1 MNAQPDVKKLI
12 QQTQQYEFSDG
23 LREMQ
28 LALMM
33 AATGLATWFVFD
45 LMGFW
50 MPILVGWMRTIGD
63 WTGWSIQLV
72 VLLPALLALVALLAM
87 RFIRRRWLW
96 RESGLVKPN
105 RQIVPLRVTLISL
118 GITLAGV
125 GAGIF
130 AQVVLPVGE
139 LFLLKMIFIA
149 SGWSFGY
156 TLVAMGDT
164 LDLSR
169 LRRVGLFGTV
179 VPTLLIVLPLTIGQM
194 VLIWGLIWSAAL
206 GISGMGPL
214 RQKIQA
220 ARGEP
225 L

>member
-1 MNAQPDVKKLI
+1 MNVQPDVKKLI
-12 QQTQQYEFSDG
+12 QQTQQYEFADG

-28 LALMM
+28 LAIMM

-50 MPILVGWMRTIGD
+50 MPVLVGWMRTVGD

-105 RQIVPLRVTLISL
+105 RRIVPLRVTLISL
-118 GITLAGV
+118 GITLAGIV
-125 GAGIF
+125 AGIIL
-130 AQVVLPVGE
+130 QVVLPLGE

-156 TLVAMGDT
+156 TLIAMGNI
-164 LDLSR
+164 LDLPR
-169 LRRVGLFGTV
+169 LRRVGLFGAV
-179 VPTLLIVLPLTIGQM
+179 VPTLLIALPLTIGQM
-194 VLIWGLIWSAAL
+194 VLLWGLIWGAAL
-206 GISGMGPL
+206 SISGIGPL

-220 ARGEP
+220 AREKQS
-225 L
+225 

>member
-1 MNAQPDVKKLI
+1 MNTQPDVKKLI
-12 QQTQQYEFSDG
+12 QQTQQYEFVDG

-28 LALMM
+28 LAVMM
-33 AATGLATWFVFD
+33 AAIGLTAWFVFD
-45 LMGFW
+45 LIGIW
-50 MPILVGWMRTIGD
+50 MPVLAGWMRTIGA
-63 WTGWSIQLV
+63 WTGLSIQLV

-87 RFIRRRWLW
+87 RFARRRWLW

-105 RQIVPLRVTLISL
+105 RQIVPLRVTLISVGVL
-118 GITLAGV
+118 LAGIALGV
-125 GAGIF
+125 LLQVIF
-130 AQVVLPVGE
+130 PVGD
-139 LFLLKMIFIA
+139 LFLMKMIYIA

-156 TLVAMGDT
+156 TLITMGNI
-164 LDLSR
+164 LGLSR
-169 LRRVGLFGTV
+169 LRRVGLFGAV

-194 VLIWGLIWSAAL
+194 VLIWGLIWGAAL

-220 ARGEP
+220 AREEP

>member
-50 MPILVGWMRTIGD
+50 LPILVGWMQTIGD

-220 ARGEP
+220 AREEP